1 MKAYIQ
7 DKKNGPRSEKYFD
20 TLYQPLREAD
30 GSISGVLMHSIDV
43 TEQYTLMKEL
53 ETEREKYKEIAEN
66 LPNLV
71 WVAEPTGKGVFFN
84 KNMLDFIGGEEK
96 DLYGWG
102 WHKHIHKEDQKRTRD
117 AWNESLHNH
126 TIYEVTHRAFRHDG
140 QYRWILSRAFPLKD
154 EHGDIQRWF
163 GVSTDIHDLV
173 TAQKEL
179 EQRKDDFVSLVCHEL
194 RTPLASIKGYSQLL
208 ERATRDNDA
217 ITHTLVKKQL
227 ASVSTL
233 SALVSDLLEVSR
245 IQSNSLSYKHS
256 SFDVYKL
263 IADTIELVRNTHK
276 SCKIKHTNRIE
287 SVILYADWMRIQ
299 QVLINILNNAIKYN
313 QRNKEI
319 VLETVKEGENI
330 IISVQ
335 DFGIGI
341 PQCEQDRL
349 FEQFYRAS
357 HTIERFSGLGIGLYL
372 SKQIVQ
378 HHGGDIW
385 LESDVGK
392 GSTFYIRLPVKKK

>member
-1 MKAYIQ
+1 
-7 DKKNGPRSEKYFD
+7 
-20 TLYQPLREAD
+20 
-30 GSISGVLMHSIDV
+30 
-43 TEQYTLMKEL
+43 
-53 ETEREKYKEIAEN
+53 

-208 ERATRDNDA
+208 ERATRNENA
-217 ITHTLVKKQL
+217 VTHTLIEKQL
-227 ASVSTL
+227 SSVSTL
-233 SALVSDLLEVSR
+233 SALISDLLDASR
-245 IQSNSLSYKHS
+245 IQSHSFSYKYS
-256 SFDVYKL
+256 SFEVQKL
-263 IADTIELVRNTHK
+263 ITDTTETVCNTHK
-276 SCKIKHTNRIE
+276 FCKIRCNDRAK
-287 SVILYADWMRIQ
+287 SVKLYADRMRIQ
-299 QVLINILNNAIKYN
+299 QVLINILNNAIKYGE
-313 QRNKEI
+313 RGKEI
-319 VLETVKEGENI
+319 ILKTREEKGNV

-341 PQCEQDRL
+341 PQHEQNRV
-349 FEQFYRAS
+349 FERFYRAS
-357 HTIERFSGLGIGLYL
+357 YTMERYSGLGIGLYL

-378 HHGGDIW
+378 YHGGDIW
-385 LESDVGK
+385 FESNEGK
-392 GSTFYIRLPVKKK
+392 GSTFYVRLPVKKKRRSVS